1 MSEQPRQFGPDRL
14 RVDQLRL
21 DQLRLDQSRLD
32 RMRPYDRLFQAGV
45 ISLPYL
51 SYFSWV
57 GLGIP
62 LIYLLKTFKR
72 SPLDKFTRNGL
83 FLISGLMV
91 LSGLFAF
98 DRGEAFLQLTNYLP
112 LFLLFAY
119 LPYLLRGSERLEQ
132 LAFGMVVA
140 AIPLNFLA
148 LGDYLLRA
156 SFVPRQIRR
165 IPIVQWIRG
174 RPHEGRAL
182 ATFGHPNALAAYLVI
197 LFGLGLGLIVCHNL
211 RQQSAIARP
220 QPSKAFAR
228 PIWLYFGTFIN
239 LLGIFCSGSRN
250 GLLVAVSQLILFG
263 IFAGVSAKASAKASW
278 AILWGGLLG
287 IGSIGAGIF
296 WLGIG
301 GRSQLWGNWTDQ
313 SRLVIWRIALD
324 LMRERPL
331 LGWGLGNYK
340 FLYPSRIVGLNLQE
354 TYVGHPHNLW
364 LMWGCEGG
372 ILLMLAFSFW
382 VGYLCFRGVRAL
394 ILQQLQP
401 IDRAILLG
409 YLAAFWGCIAFALF
423 DVPIFDA
430 RLNIVGWVLL
440 AGIYTLVSSTSESP
454 SGPMMNEDQN
464 WGAIDQ
470 DEQRR
475 Q

>member
-1 MSEQPRQFGPDRL
+1 MSEPHQSSGQLPGQLPG
-14 RVDQLRL
+14 QLRG
-21 DQLRLDQSRLD
+21 
-32 RMRPYDRLFQAGV
+32 YDRLFAFGL
-45 ISLPYL
+45 ITLPYL
-51 SYFSWV
+51 TYLGLV
-57 GLGIP
+57 GIGVT
-62 LIYLLKTFKR
+62 LICLLITLRR
-72 SPLDKFTRNGL
+72 SPLDKLTRNGL
-83 FLISGLMV
+83 LLITGLMV
-91 LSGLFAF
+91 LSGFFAF

-112 LFLLFAY
+112 FFLLFAY
-119 LPYLLRGSERLEQ
+119 LPYLLRGAERLEE
-132 LAFGMVVA
+132 LAFSMVLT
-140 AIPLNFLA
+140 AIPLNLLA
-148 LGDYLLRA
+148 LGDYILR
-156 SFVPRQIRR
+156 VGWIPRQIRR
-165 IPIVQWIRG
+165 IPFVKWVRS

-211 RQQSAIARP
+211 RRQRAIAPHLPKRFSHP
-220 QPSKAFAR
+220 A
-228 PIWLYFGTFIN
+228 WLYLGTFIN

-250 GLLVAVSQLILFG
+250 GLLVSVSQLVLFG
-263 IFAGVSAKASAKASW
+263 VFTKASR
-278 AILWGGLLG
+278 AIVLGGLLSMGG
-287 IGSIGAGIF
+287 IGVGIA

-301 GRSQLWGNWTDQ
+301 GRSQWGNWTDE

-372 ILLMLAFSFW
+372 IVLMLTFSFW
-382 VGYLCFRGVRAL
+382 VGYLCFRGVKAL
-394 ILQQLQP
+394 ILHQLERG
-401 IDRAILLG
+401 DRAILLG

-430 RLNIVGWVLL
+430 RLNVMGWVLL
-440 AGIYTLVSSTSESP
+440 GGIYTLVSGASERRS
-454 SGPMMNEDQN
+454 SHMINEDQN

-470 DEQRR
+470 NEQH
-475 Q
+475 